1 MTLEEMSK
9 VDPRTVDRS
18 SLVQCADVHVGEGMP
33 KMERVA
39 EYMRQM
45 GNPYCY
51 LDGKILVKLSFA
63 ENGRTIE
70 DCVRGYLGGV

>member
-18 SLVQCADVHVGEGMP
+18 DLVQCADVNVGEGMP

-39 EYMRQM
+39 EYMRQIR
-45 GNPYCY
+45 NPYCY
-51 LDGKILVKLSFA
+51 LDGEMLVKISFA
-63 ENGRTIE
+63 AAGRTIE